1 MLKLNYDTIK
11 EKLKNVYNV
20 ELLSK
25 TYNNANQKLIYI

>member
-11 EKLKNVYNV
+11 EKSKNDYNV

-25 TYNNANQKLIYI
+25 RSLKD